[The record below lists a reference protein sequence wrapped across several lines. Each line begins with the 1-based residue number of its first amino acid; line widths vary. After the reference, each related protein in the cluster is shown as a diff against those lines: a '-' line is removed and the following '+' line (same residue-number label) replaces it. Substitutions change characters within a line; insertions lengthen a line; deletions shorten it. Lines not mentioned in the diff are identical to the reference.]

1 MGDAPVL
8 LHQERSKTVNNQVD
22 VMAAQQGTCLDPY
35 IESFEAR
42 LRERNYKSGTIKIY
56 RVLIRRL
63 ATVMESHDLAP
74 SCLSPERAAELVRGE
89 ERKANEPHKC
99 ANIARRFTEHLIDIG
114 VASAPSP
121 APRQIARERLRHDY
135 EDYLRRQRGLSERTI
150 YDSWRFA
157 DRFLDYRFG
166 DNDIDLGATSASD
179 VIAFLQLLIPKKT
192 PFRDKTP
199 APRLRNFFR
208 YLFKCGLTSS
218 NLALCVPS
226 VARRYNARLPRYLT
240 LDQVEAVLA
249 AVRTNPKHGRRDY
262 AMMLLLARLGLRAPE
277 VIAIQLGDIDWRA
290 GELLVRGKGKRHD
303 RVPIPPDVGEALTA
317 YIRHDRVSTSRSLFV
332 SLHAPHGPF
341 KDGGVLNDI
350 LKGAFAAT
358 GVTPPHPYVGSHVL
372 RHSLATNMVRKGA
385 SLAEV
390 SEMLRHRSRAS
401 TMIYA
406 KLDIDGLRSIA
417 RSWPPAGGVQ

>member
-1 MGDAPVL
+1 
-8 LHQERSKTVNNQVD
+8 
-22 VMAAQQGTCLDPY
+22 
-35 IESFEAR
+35 
-42 LRERNYKSGTIKIY
+42 
-56 RVLIRRL
+56 
-63 ATVMESHDLAP
+63 MELHDLAP
-74 SCLSPERAAELVRGE
+74 SCLSPERAAELVRRE
-89 ERKANEPHKC
+89 ERKASEPHKC
-99 ANIARRFTEHLIDIG
+99 ANIARRFAEHLIDIG

-121 APRQIARERLRHDY
+121 TPRQIARERLRHGY
-135 EDYLRRQRGLSERTI
+135 EDYHRRQRGLSERTAFH
-150 YDSWRFA
+150 SWRFA

-166 DNDIDLGATSASD
+166 DADIDLGAISASD
-179 VIAFLQLLIPKKT
+179 VIGFLQLLIPKQAQ
-192 PFRDKTP
+192 FRDKTP
-199 APRLRNFFR
+199 APHLRNFFR

-226 VARRYNARLPRYLT
+226 VAKRYDARLPRYLT
-240 LDQVEAVLA
+240 PDQVDAVLA
-249 AVRTNPKHGRRDY
+249 AVRANPKHGRRDY

-277 VIAIQLGDIDWRA
+277 VITIQLDDIDWRA
-290 GELLVRGKGKRHD
+290 GELLVRGKGQRHD

-317 YIRHDRVSTSRSLFV
+317 YIRYDRVSTSRSIFV

-350 LKGAFAAT
+350 LKQAFAAT
-358 GVTPPHPYVGSHVL
+358 GVTPPGPYVGSHVL

-390 SEMLRHRSRAS
+390 GDMLRHRSRAS

-417 RSWPPAGGVQ
+417 RSWPAAGGVQ